1 MAMLNAPGS
10 NQQSDGLVPCGTCH
24 KPMAKGARTCPH
36 CGKTYTNASGILI
49 AIIVGL
55 IVGGWMLVK

>member
-1 MAMLNAPGS
+1 MVMLKPKETPAVD
-10 NQQSDGLVPCGTCH
+10 DGMVDCGTCH
-24 KPMAKGARTCPH
+24 KRMARGARTCPH
-36 CGKTYTNASGILI
+36 CGKTYTNASGIFI